1 MATSM
6 SCNLNQPHLPI
17 ISNHDENLVLLIG
30 CRDLVENGFVKPPD
44 QAAYLAL
51 PQKYR
56 HKDDSNNNANGLFFN
71 PTSMG

>member
-6 SCNLNQPHLPI
+6 SCNLNQPQLPI
-17 ISNHDENLVLLIG
+17 LSNHDENLVLFIG

-44 QAAYLAL
+44 QATYLAL

-56 HKDDSNNNANGLFFN
+56 HKDDRNNNANDLFFY